1 MLELIGQH
9 RRQSPASRAV
19 GLDTRMSGGVFE
31 ASLVIFVKFFVHST
45 KLLSQNRQ
53 SWSSNVFKTIFCTF
67 QVMPV
72 LSSAWCCRPSP
83 ELVSHLLGPFIPV
96 QGRGVLAPLC
106 TWYHS
111 NCRDLASPLPL
122 LSRHF
127 VKITVTFWFQFEL
140 IMSVIVNISLV
151 WLRILHTITLTIV
164 TA

>member
-19 GLDTRMSGGVFE
+19 GLDTRMFACVFS

-96 QGRGVLAPLC
+96 QGRRC
-106 TWYHS
+106 TGSALY
-111 NCRDLASPLPL
+111 
-122 LSRHF
+122 
-127 VKITVTFWFQFEL
+127 
-140 IMSVIVNISLV
+140 MISLQ
-151 WLRILHTITLTIV
+151 LSGFGISSSSPEPTFCQNNRYILISIWADYV
-164 TA
+164 GYS